1 MQKALQQKVGF
12 GTALPN
18 GGFQYTVD
26 RDPNP
31 RGAPWAVEA
40 PVTKGEAIGWTLIAV
55 AFLALMYGF
64 LSL

>member
-18 GGFQYTVD
+18 GGWVFMAD
-26 RDPNP
+26 KDPHP
-31 RGAPWAVEA
+31 RIPFCVEE
-40 PVTKGEAIGWTLIAV
+40 PVSKGEAIGWTLIAM
-55 AFLALMYGF
+55 AFLSVMYGF